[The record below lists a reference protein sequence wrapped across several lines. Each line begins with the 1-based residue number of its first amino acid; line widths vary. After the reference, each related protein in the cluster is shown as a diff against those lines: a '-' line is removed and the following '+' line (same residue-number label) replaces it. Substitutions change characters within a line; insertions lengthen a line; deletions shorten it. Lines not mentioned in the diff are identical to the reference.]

1 MAKKYLITYFT
12 INSDKKLIAHEIT
25 VNGKFKDSDLE
36 NLIKTE
42 AVPEEQEFFLL
53 FDKKVLK

>member
-1 MAKKYLITYFT
+1 MAKYLITYFT
-12 INSDKKLIAHEIT
+12 KNRDKKLVAHEIT
-25 VNGKFKDSDLE
+25 VNRKLKDSYLE